1 LTKWVTIDH
10 GYEYKMKITKIS
22 LTNFRSFSTTQSIEL
37 APVTLMFGPN
47 SVGKSSV
54 LMSLAYVQQILKKG
68 HCNPQRLDSLGGKT
82 IGGFRALVHGQDL
95 TKTIKIR
102 LDFKP
107 DKTPFVYYGSDVE
120 EMANHIQ
127 YALYLS
133 MDDFGG
139 SIESGAVEFEIAWA
153 ARQSQAYVKNYRV
166 WINGEYIGCVSSSED
181 QKNTYIRELNTRH
194 PLILPWDHKE
204 WLEREYGEEYEQGL
218 LEESEYRTEFERAL
232 DELNPNPESAANIA
246 DTESAGT
253 DFINFVAP
261 INLYCYGGAVPLLGR
276 AVITDLSGQ
285 EFDDVGEHFN
295 YLVIRQ
301 VLSQAFVLPL
311 DKLLEYLE
319 SSVAIGPLRLVPD
332 NDYVPN
338 PHPEQLDWADG
349 SAAWDLLYRN
359 PNSNTNAKKLIRSTS
374 DWFASADKLDAGY
387 EILNRSVSEFSG
399 IDSVLENQ
407 DLLSKR
413 HLFFKEL
420 RSNIL
425 LSANQLGT
433 GISQVLP
440 IVVAANNDD
449 IGLVSVEQPELHI
462 HPRFQVELAEVF
474 LRTKNKHSFL
484 IETHSEHLILRL
496 LKRIRQSAD
505 DELPEGAEAVS
516 EEDVAIVY
524 LEPTEGGV
532 VAKRIRINEDGEFL
546 DRWPHGF
553 FVERREELM

>member
-1 LTKWVTIDH
+1 
-10 GYEYKMKITKIS
+10 
-22 LTNFRSFSTTQSIEL
+22 
-37 APVTLMFGPN
+37 
-47 SVGKSSV
+47 
-54 LMSLAYVQQILKKG
+54 
-68 HCNPQRLDSLGGKT
+68 
-82 IGGFRALVHGQDL
+82 
-95 TKTIKIR
+95 
-102 LDFKP
+102 
-107 DKTPFVYYGSDVE
+107 
-120 EMANHIQ
+120 
-127 YALYLS
+127 
-133 MDDFGG
+133 
-139 SIESGAVEFEIAWA
+139 
-153 ARQSQAYVKNYRV
+153 
-166 WINGEYIGCVSSSED
+166 
-181 QKNTYIRELNTRH
+181 
-194 PLILPWDHKE
+194 
-204 WLEREYGEEYEQGL
+204 
-218 LEESEYRTEFERAL
+218 
-232 DELNPNPESAANIA
+232 
-246 DTESAGT
+246 
-253 DFINFVAP
+253 
-261 INLYCYGGAVPLLGR
+261 
-276 AVITDLSGQ
+276 
-285 EFDDVGEHFN
+285 
-295 YLVIRQ
+295 
-301 VLSQAFVLPL
+301 
-311 DKLLEYLE
+311 LLEYLE